1 MTPKLILKIFY
12 IKAWSENEQQA
23 DFFKKICQVY
33 EKISEAAIT
42 RLEWKYS
49 ILLFN
54 IHNNN
59 KLDVMNKLSF
69 IIIIKRCSSKLV
81 FWKC

>member
-12 IKAWSENEQQA
+12 IKTWSENEQQA

-42 RLEWKYS
+42 RLE
-49 ILLFN
+49 
-54 IHNNN
+54 
-59 KLDVMNKLSF
+59 
-69 IIIIKRCSSKLV
+69 
-81 FWKC
+81 